1 MLFLHARNQVVR
13 HIDRALSQPALMGY
27 REPSGHVS
35 DAARGVHEDLG
46 VGEVR
51 IDALRHD
58 LDVLEPAGEFLAV
71 ALFDPCEVVVDFVD
85 HVPLEAAEFLD
96 VPFGGFEVEVAD
108 RGVQVQR
115 AVEQDVGHVVLS
127 VVLGKG
133 GELLPE
139 GQDDFVFGLVRDD
152 VDC

>member
-1 MLFLHARNQVVR
+1 M
-13 HIDRALSQPALMGY
+13 
-27 REPSGHVS
+27 
-35 DAARGVHEDLG
+35 
-46 VGEVR
+46 
-51 IDALRHD
+51 
-58 LDVLEPAGEFLAV
+58 
-71 ALFDPCEVVVDFVD
+71 
-85 HVPLEAAEFLD
+85 
-96 VPFGGFEVEVAD
+96 
-108 RGVQVQR
+108 QVQR